1 MLAPFLSLHRTS
13 QALWV
18 TIEDETDH
26 AAVDLSGHFCLWLVS
41 SEANFLRGK
50 FVWVNWDVE
59 ELKARKDEILSTD
72 LLDTKLGGVSFVGWE
87 GVQKL
92 GEL

>member
-1 MLAPFLSLHRTS
+1 MLAPFLSLHDSS
-13 QALWV
+13 QALGV
-18 TIEDETDH
+18 TIEDKTDR

-59 ELKARKDEILSTD
+59 ELKARKKEILSTD

-87 GVQKL
+87 GSQKL
-92 GEL
+92 GGL